1 MMPAMA
7 TIQWYPGHMA
17 KARRQVTEAL
27 TKVDIIYETVDARV
41 PESSRNP
48 LLDEI
53 GQGKKRLLVLNKAD
67 LANPA
72 ATQGFIEYYQAQGL
86 PAVAIDAQH
95 TKGIQ
100 RIIAE
105 THTVLADYIDRQKTK
120 GVRNVLLRAMC
131 VGVPNVGKSTILNR
145 LAGRNIAQTGNTPGV
160 TRAQQ
165 WIKTGEDIS
174 LLDTPG
180 ILWPKFEDPLVGK
193 KLALTGG
200 IKDTLFHADDVALFA
215 LETLVAQ
222 VPDEVKHLYRVT
234 DADLQQDL
242 PDLLMTMTARLGF
255 KDDYDRTS
263 WVIINDVRKGK
274 LGRFTWDAVPQH
286 A

>member
-1 MMPAMA
+1 MA

-27 TKVDIIYETVDARV
+27 TKVDIIYEIVDARV

-255 KDDYDRTS
+255 KDDYDRAS

>member
-1 MMPAMA
+1 MA

-27 TKVDIIYETVDARV
+27 TKVDIIYEIVDARV

-72 ATQGFIEYYQAQGL
+72 ATQGFIEYYQAKGL

-131 VGVPNVGKSTILNR
+131 VGVPNVGKSTVLNR

>member
-1 MMPAMA
+1 MA

-255 KDDYDRTS
+255 KDDYDRIS

>member
-27 TKVDIIYETVDARV
+27 TKVDIIYEIVDARV

>member
-1 MMPAMA
+1 MA

-27 TKVDIIYETVDARV
+27 TKVDIIYEIVDARV

-200 IKDTLFHADDVALFA
+200 IKDTLFHAYDVALFA

>member
-1 MMPAMA
+1 MA

-27 TKVDIIYETVDARV
+27 TKVDIIYEIVDARV

>member
-1 MMPAMA
+1 MA

-27 TKVDIIYETVDARV
+27 TKVDIIYEIVDARV

-72 ATQGFIEYYQAQGL
+72 ATQGFIGYYQAQGL

-255 KDDYDRTS
+255 KDDYDRIS

>member
-1 MMPAMA
+1 MA

>member
-1 MMPAMA
+1 MA

-27 TKVDIIYETVDARV
+27 TKVDIIYEIVDARV

-255 KDDYDRTS
+255 KDDYDRIS

>member
-1 MMPAMA
+1 MA

-27 TKVDIIYETVDARV
+27 TKVDIIYEIVDARV

-105 THTVLADYIDRQKTK
+105 THAVLADYIDRQKTK

>member
-1 MMPAMA
+1 MA

-27 TKVDIIYETVDARV
+27 TKVDIIYEIVDARV

-72 ATQGFIEYYQAQGL
+72 ATQGFIEYYQAKGL

>member
-1 MMPAMA
+1 MA

-27 TKVDIIYETVDARV
+27 TKVDIIYEIVDARV

-53 GQGKKRLLVLNKAD
+53 GQGKKRLLVLNKTD

-255 KDDYDRTS
+255 KDDYDRAS